1 MFGIFKNTKVKL
13 NLALDRQ
20 VYRPGDVIHAHITL
34 QNDEEMNIQG
44 LRFTIICQQK
54 YQYRRKSRDSDG
66 DTLVNTTWGKN
77 DVEVF
82 RFDFLPETSLLPDN
96 RAFDTSFT
104 LEESALPTSKGEIV
118 STAWFAKA
126 TLDRKHAADTNSEV
140 EFTVVN
146 TTPPGAVA
154 AAAVEYGASNE
165 PAEAQMSYYLKTKA
179 VAGGDVL
186 SGSLRI
192 LPQKNFS
199 VSEVRLEFVRVEYVA
214 DVSRTGY
221 DHQKEI
227 QLVKKKLA
235 GKTQLSAGQFQEFPF
250 SLEIPQA
257 LAPSMQFDVASLKY
271 QLKGVLARTLR
282 KDTLVEEEIV
292 VYSSR

>member
-66 DTLVNTTWGKN
+66 DTSVNTPWGKN

-146 TTPPGAVA
+146 TTPRGR
-154 AAAVEYGASNE
+154 
-165 PAEAQMSYYLKTKA
+165 L
-179 VAGGDVL
+179 
-186 SGSLRI
+186 LR
-192 LPQKNFS
+192 LP
-199 VSEVRLEFVRVEYVA
+199 
-214 DVSRTGY
+214 
-221 DHQKEI
+221 
-227 QLVKKKLA
+227 
-235 GKTQLSAGQFQEFPF
+235 
-250 SLEIPQA
+250 
-257 LAPSMQFDVASLKY
+257 
-271 QLKGVLARTLR
+271 
-282 KDTLVEEEIV
+282 
-292 VYSSR
+292 